1 MRAKAQPLLTQSIDI
16 EGADMQ
22 RLFGPLDRNRKELE
36 EEFHVSLVSRQ
47 GQLLVRG
54 TEAEVAAA
62 VKELDQR
69 LRGDFVASGPGTAS
83 SPVALSK
90 KRSGRGT
97 LRPGARQDQ

>member
-1 MRAKAQPLLTQSIDI
+1 
-16 EGADMQ
+16 MQ
-22 RLFGPLDRNRKELE
+22 HLFGPLDRNRKELE

-69 LRGDFVASGPGTAS
+69 LRGDLPVLGLGTAS
-83 SPVALSK
+83 SATSSK
-90 KRSGRGT
+90 KRSGEGHPPT
-97 LRPGARQDQ
+97 GSPAGP